1 MSVLKINSLYKR
13 FGKMIGE
20 LRTELGLSQEEV
32 SSRLNLPKST
42 YGNYERGDRKIPLPD
57 LIALSKFYDF
67 SIDDFINE
75 EKEFHR
81 SSKSSELE
89 EIENKR
95 KAWDTEFGYI
105 DWTPEE
111 IEELKS
117 YARYLLL
124 KRGE

>member
-1 MSVLKINSLYKR
+1 MTVYKR

-20 LRTELGLSQEEV
+20 MRTELGLSQEEV

-67 SIDDFINE
+67 SIDDFIND

-95 KAWDTEFGYI
+95 KTWDTEFGYI

-111 IEELKS
+111 IEELKN